1 MNKKQVL
8 QLLYYQKQILIL
20 ESSIKSL
27 SAYKITTIDL
37 KFKIFELQ
45 DKIKLLTKNIE
56 NNENNE
62 NNKIRIIKIN

>member
-27 SAYKITTIDL
+27 SAYKITTTDL

-56 NNENNE
+56 NN
-62 NNKIRIIKIN
+62 KIRITKIN

>member
-1 MNKKQVL
+1 MIDQKKASK
-8 QLLYYQKQILIL
+8 LLYYQKQILIL

-27 SAYKITTIDL
+27 SAYKITTTDL

-56 NNENNE
+56 NN
-62 NNKIRIIKIN
+62 KIRITKIN